1 MSLILDALNRS
12 RSESGEVPNL
22 DAVHGAPA
30 ADRSPHR
37 AWLPWVAL
45 AVAASVIV
53 LLLLDR
59 ESPTASGPP
68 GAPAPAPAVAV
79 APAPAPVAPAVQ
91 APQPAPG
98 RTEDTQ
104 PVPVPEP
111 IPEPEPVPEPI
122 PEPIPS
128 AAPLAAAP
136 DEAPGTPRTPV
147 PEVPASA
154 EADPAVAALYARPG
168 AAAGEAAA
176 DPVSA
181 GETAPEAVPALPPAT
196 REQAIDIEQ
205 MIRQAENELEDARLA
220 EHPAPF
226 IAGLSQQVKDGIPT
240 LLYERHDYSGKPG
253 QSRVVLNGQSL
264 ARGGTTR
271 GVRVEEI
278 LPDSVV
284 LRYGETQ
291 FRLRALNSWVNL

>member
-22 DAVHGAPA
+22 DAVHGAVA
-30 ADRSPHR
+30 ADSSPRR
-37 AWLPWVAL
+37 AWLPWIAL
-45 AVAASVIV
+45 AVAALVIV
-53 LLLLDR
+53 LLLIDR
-59 ESPTASGPP
+59 GSSTASGPA
-68 GAPAPAPAVAV
+68 GARAPAPAVAV
-79 APAPAPVAPAVQ
+79 APAPVAPAVQ
-91 APQPAPG
+91 APEPAPSK
-98 RTEDTQ
+98 TEATR

-111 IPEPEPVPEPI
+111 EPEPLPEPP
-122 PEPIPS
+122 PEPLPS
-128 AAPLAAAP
+128 AAPLAVAP

-147 PEVPASA
+147 PEVTASA